1 MTQVGTKRKK
11 YDLSTAFTERVPWNI
26 RTLVIDKYDGAEDT
40 CFIQFGETADQTQ
53 EEIEHHKPWT
63 WPDDR
68 EVWIVNTAAQSGK
81 TLKIS
86 VGGPGTFVGTGS
98 AYYGSAV
105 PNKASFITGQVTV
118 GTSEADLSAS
128 SVAVPNGFAAVIRY
142 MKGNTGE
149 IYVSVTGVSVSTGY
163 QLSQEGDFIGLYI
176 TDLNTIKLIASA
188 ADQKVCYAVEQPS

>member
-1 MTQVGTKRKK
+1 MSQVGTKRKK
-11 YDLSTAFTERVPWNI
+11 YDLSTAFTERIPWNI

-105 PNKASFITGQVTV
+105 PNQDSLVTGQVTV

-128 SVAVPNGFAAVIRY
+128 SVAVPNGFALVI
-142 MKGNTGE
+142 KAHDANTGLV
-149 IYVSVTGVSVSTGY
+149 YVGLTGLSAADGY
-163 QLSQEGDFIGLYI
+163 ELGAGDHVALYV
-176 TDLNTIKLIASA
+176 TDLATVKLIASA
-188 ADQKVCYAVEQPS
+188 ADQKVSYIVEQAS